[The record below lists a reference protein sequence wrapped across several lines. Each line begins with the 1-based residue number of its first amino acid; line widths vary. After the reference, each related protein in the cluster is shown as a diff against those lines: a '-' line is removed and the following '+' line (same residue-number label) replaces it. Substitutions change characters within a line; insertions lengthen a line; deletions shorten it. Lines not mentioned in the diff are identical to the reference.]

1 MNGRLLHVIL
11 LPKDDEL
18 TPPRNSMPD
27 AMEQLRASLQAA
39 PVIWKG
45 DYPYFIHPVT
55 DGVPRM
61 NPEVLTAITELVV
74 GRVEWSGVDILLG
87 IEAMGLPLTAPLSMA
102 TGIPLVIARKRSY
115 GLDGEVEIDQSTGYS
130 KGAMYLNDLQ
140 QGERV
145 AILDDVL
152 STGGTLEAVIEGV
165 RRAGAE
171 VTEII
176 AVVEKGGGLRR
187 LQGLYPDIR
196 IQSLVRLEMDGDK
209 VVLLDEE

>member
-1 MNGRLLHVIL
+1 LVGHVI
-11 LPKDDEL
+11 PKDDEL
-18 TPPRNSMPD
+18 TPQRESMTD
-27 AMEQLRASLQAA
+27 AMEQLKTSLQAA

-61 NPEVLTAITELVV
+61 NPVVLKAITELTVE
-74 GRVEWSGVDILLG
+74 RVDWENIDLLLG

-115 GLDGEVEIDQSTGYS
+115 GLEGEVEIDQSTGYS
-130 KGAMYLNDLQ
+130 KGAMYLNDIQ
-140 QGERV
+140 QGERI
-145 AILDDVL
+145 AIVDDVL

-171 VTEII
+171 VTDVI
-176 AVVEKGGGLRR
+176 AVIEKGEGLKR
-187 LQGLYPDIR
+187 LQGLYGDIR
-196 IQSLVRLEMDGDK
+196 IQSLVRLVMDGDT
-209 VVLLDEE
+209 VVLLDDEHP

>member
-1 MNGRLLHVIL
+1 
-11 LPKDDEL
+11 
-18 TPPRNSMPD
+18 MPD

-74 GRVEWSGVDILLG
+74 GRVDWSGVDILLG

-145 AILDDVL
+145 TILDDVL

-176 AVVEKGGGLRR
+176 AVVEKDGGLRR

-196 IQSLVRLEMDGDK
+196 IQSLVRLEMDGDQ
-209 VVLLDEE
+209 VVLLDDQ